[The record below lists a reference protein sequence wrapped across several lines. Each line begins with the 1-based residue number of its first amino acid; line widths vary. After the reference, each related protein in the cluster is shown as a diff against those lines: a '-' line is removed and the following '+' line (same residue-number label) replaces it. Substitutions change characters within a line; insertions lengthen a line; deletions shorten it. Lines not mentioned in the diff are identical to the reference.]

1 MSNLESNAAAQAYF
15 ERANRHGK
23 AAYRRAL
30 ADAGVRI
37 PSWAA
42 DKRRGAI
49 VTTLSDAANVTTIET
64 AANVTTLDDAA
75 IVTTLSDSAVEP
87 TIEKVESLREF
98 IARRRAEREAA
109 ETVQKP
115 VEADDAD
122 AILNA
127 LDDD

>member
-1 MSNLESNAAAQAYF
+1 MNNLEANAAARAYF

-49 VTTLSDAANVTTIET
+49 VTTL
-64 AANVTTLDDAA
+64 DDAA
-75 IVTTLSDSAVEP
+75 IVTTLDDSAVEP
-87 TIEKVESLREF
+87 TVEKVESLREF
-98 IARRRAEREAA
+98 LARRRAEREAA
-109 ETVQKP
+109 ETAQKP